1 MNHKAIAA
9 LAAGLLLLERPAAR
23 RRDDAGV
30 LESQNA
36 TDDTS
41 DDNSGDSGD
50 ETTTTTDEESS
61 GDTDA
66 TDSSTNGDDGDAGR
80 GEPIGTTRAQFEA
93 ENGNVP
99 IRIDVI
105 NLERNGD
112 LVELAMVM
120 TNESPEAASEVSEN
134 DQLYWYAHDLFGQ
147 GNFQICPRRRAD
159 RPGRAE
165 DVSVLDSADECLCTG
180 VSVSGRAA
188 LPVPFGR
195 PRRQLWRPARQP
207 RNGRPPHARLPG
219 DHRARDRAV
228 SGRQSGV
235 LATTLTVLA
244 TVVFGAASVGHAT
257 PFQQGEGEAQLH
269 EHLEFRS
276 RDIGYRWRA
285 LRQLRTGG
293 GDRRARPRSPS
304 QPTSSSS
311 STRRC

>member
-9 LAAGLLLLERPAAR
+9 LAAGLLLLGTACSRGGE
-23 RRDDAGV
+23 DDAGV

-66 TDSSTNGDDGDAGR
+66 TDSSTNGDDGGAGR

-120 TNESPEAASEVSEN
+120 TNESPEPASEVSEN

-147 GNFQICPRRRAD
+147 GNSDLRDVGLIDQ
-159 RPGRAE
+159 AE
-165 DVSVLDSADECLCTG
+165 QKMYLPVLDSADECLCTG
-180 VSVSGRAA
+180 VSVVGERLYPSHSVDLVASFGG
-188 LPVPFGR
+188 LPDSLETVDLHMPDF
-195 PRRQLWRPARQP
+195 PAIAGLGIEQ
-207 RNGRPPHARLPG
+207 
-219 DHRARDRAV
+219 
-228 SGRQSGV
+228 
-235 LATTLTVLA
+235 
-244 TVVFGAASVGHAT
+244 
-257 PFQQGEGEAQLH
+257 
-269 EHLEFRS
+269 
-276 RDIGYRWRA
+276 
-285 LRQLRTGG
+285 
-293 GDRRARPRSPS
+293 
-304 QPTSSSS
+304 
-311 STRRC
+311 